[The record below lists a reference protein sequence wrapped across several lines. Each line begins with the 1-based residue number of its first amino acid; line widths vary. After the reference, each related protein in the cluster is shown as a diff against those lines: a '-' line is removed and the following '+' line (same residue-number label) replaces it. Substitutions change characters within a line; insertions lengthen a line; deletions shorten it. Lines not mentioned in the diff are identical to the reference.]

1 MQGDFSMIINAK
13 KMSVAAVSLAVAFA
27 FGCGDPIPL
36 KEMSTAK
43 LEISRAMTVK
53 AEKYAPQQ
61 LKEASDLL
69 FKSHD
74 DVKAEKFD
82 DAKKDADAA
91 YAKAKEAYAAAVPLL
106 AKDAIDVAEKSVKDA
121 DDVYASELA
130 NADFAAAN
138 EKLAKAKSQYE
149 AKDYYESY
157 KTALDADSQAKTARN
172 LALSKKG
179 TLKDAIADVKETIA
193 RAEKYD
199 AQKTAPEKLDAAKSD
214 LAKAESSYESMMLK
228 DGFASAQSAKAN
240 ADAAYLEALKAY
252 SAANID
258 KVALMIG
265 EVEQSKGASSVKDE
279 IAGAKELLSTS
290 KNLHDSGKYNESIQS
305 SDEAARIIAAARTVA
320 DKSAADEAAALSAA
334 EAAAKAEKEK
344 HGKEKPVVA
353 AESSSSEFDIYVV
366 QYFKDRARDCLWF
379 IAQRF
384 YKKPMLWTK
393 IYDAN
398 RDQIRNPN
406 LIRPGWKLKVP
417 RLEPV
422 KKAAVAPEP
431 QKEVEPVKEAEP
443 AVEAP
448 AAEAPATN

>member
-1 MQGDFSMIINAK
+1 MSINAK
-13 KMSVAAVSLAVAFA
+13 KMSVAAVSLAFAFA

-36 KEMSTAK
+36 KEMATAK
-43 LEISRAMTVK
+43 LEITKAMTVK

-61 LKEASDLL
+61 LKDASDLL

-74 DVKAEKFD
+74 DIKAEKFE

-91 YAKAKEAYAAAVPLL
+91 YAKAQEAYAVAVPLL

-121 DDVYASELA
+121 DDVFASELA

-138 EKLAKAKSQYE
+138 DKLAKAKSQYE

-157 KTALDADSQAKTARN
+157 TSALDADSQAKTARN

-179 TLKDAIADVKETIA
+179 TLKDAIADVKETIS

-199 AQKTAPEKLDAAKSD
+199 AQKTSPDKLAAAKSD
-214 LAKAESSYESMMLK
+214 LSKAESSYDSMMLK
-228 DGFASAQSAKAN
+228 DGFAAVQSAKTN
-240 ADAAYLEALKAY
+240 ADAAYLEALKSY

-265 EVEQSKGASSVKDE
+265 EVEQSKGASAVKDE
-279 IAGAKELLSTS
+279 ISGAKELLSTS

-320 DKSAADEAAALSAA
+320 DKSASDDAAAL
-334 EAAAKAEKEK
+334 AAAGSAVKA
-344 HGKEKPVVA
+344 GKGKPVVA

-384 YKKPMLWTK
+384 YKKPTLWPR

-398 RDQIRNPN
+398 RDQIKNPN
-406 LIRPGWKLKVP
+406 VIRPGWKLKVP

-422 KKAAVAPEP
+422 KKAEAAPAVNPEP

-443 AVEAP
+443 A
-448 AAEAPATN
+448 AEAPASN